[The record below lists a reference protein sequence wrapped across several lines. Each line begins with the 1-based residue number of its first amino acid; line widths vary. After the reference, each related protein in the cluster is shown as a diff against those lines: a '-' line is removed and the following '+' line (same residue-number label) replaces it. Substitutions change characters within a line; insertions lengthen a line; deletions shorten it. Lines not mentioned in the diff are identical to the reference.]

1 MLLSMGMSAEEQL
14 WEGAPSLKALS
25 FDAAAAVLFCLLVA
39 VVVFVGYSP
48 VMAAVSGLSKDV
60 AHAVARNDSTLRLAA
75 VLLVVI
81 VGGVRIF
88 RLAMRGLALRS
99 QKYRLSNQRLLVET
113 GLLSRTIDEIDL
125 RTVEDITFHQSF
137 GERLFGLGQIG
148 IVSSEPMGA
157 SAMSAGFARAGR
169 LRARLVG
176 VENARAVREQI
187 RNAAYAASGKQIFM
201 RPT

>member
-1 MLLSMGMSAEEQL
+1 MLLSMDMSPEEQL

-25 FDAAAAVLFCLLVA
+25 FDAAAAVLFCLVVA

-48 VMAAVSGLSKDV
+48 AVAAVAGLSKDA
-60 AHAVARNDSTLRLAA
+60 AHAVARNDSTLRLVA
-75 VLLVVI
+75 VALVVL
-81 VGGVRIF
+81 VGGTRIF
-88 RLAMRGLALRS
+88 RLAGRALALRS

-125 RTVEDITFHQSF
+125 RTIEDITFHQSF

-157 SAMSAGFARAGR
+157 SPMSGAFARAGR
-169 LRARLVG
+169 LRAHLIG